1 MPSLPDDFEPAR
13 GFRDP
18 NAQTVFAAFAR
29 RGGPAL
35 RRRRLA
41 TPDGDFVHVDA
52 LGGRPGR
59 PTVLLLHGLE
69 GSSASGYMR
78 LMMLGLAA
86 RGWGGVALNFRS
98 CSGEPNLKAES
109 YCSGDYR
116 DALWL
121 AQRLPR
127 PLYAAGFSLGGSV
140 LLNLLAQKGAESGIS
155 AAAAVSVPF
164 VLDECASL
172 IDNSSGFASIYQR
185 NFLFTLRAKALEKAA
200 RFPDRLDAR
209 KVQAARSLREFDQAV
224 TAPLF
229 GFSSAEDYYAQC
241 STGRQLQDVRVP
253 TLLITSEDDPI
264 APAHGLP
271 AGAARQE
278 NLHLLVTRAGGH
290 VAFVGGTV
298 LRPRFWS
305 EERVL
310 RWLDALPRE

>member
-41 TPDGDFVHVDA
+41 TPDGDFVHVD
-52 LGGRPGR
+52 LLEGRPGL

-69 GSSASGYMR
+69 GSSASGYVQ

-98 CSGEPNLKAES
+98 CSGEPNLRPES
-109 YCSGDYR
+109 YCSGEYR

-121 AQRLPR
+121 AKRLPR

-140 LLNLLAQKGAESGIS
+140 LLNLLAQRGAESGIS

-164 VLDECASL
+164 GLDECASL
-172 IDNSSGFASIYQR
+172 IDNSSGFASIYLR
-185 NFLFTLRAKALEKAA
+185 NFLHTMREKALEKAE
-200 RFPDRLDAR
+200 RFPDRVDAK
-209 KVQAARSLREFDQAV
+209 KVAAARSIREFDEVV

-229 GFSSAEDYYAQC
+229 GFSSAEDYYQRC
-241 STGRQLQDVRVP
+241 STGRQLKDVRVP
-253 TLLITSEDDPI
+253 TLLISSEDDPI

-271 AGAARQE
+271 AGAARQA
-278 NLHLLVTRAGGH
+278 NLHVLVTQAGGH
-290 VAFVGGTV
+290 VAFVGGSV

-310 RWLDALPRE
+310 QWMESLPR